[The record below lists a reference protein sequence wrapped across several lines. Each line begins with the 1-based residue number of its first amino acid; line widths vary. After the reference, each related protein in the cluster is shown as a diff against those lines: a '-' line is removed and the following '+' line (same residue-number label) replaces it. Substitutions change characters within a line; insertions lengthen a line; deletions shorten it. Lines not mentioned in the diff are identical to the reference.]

1 MCVVK
6 IRIRESDGT
15 ADGRAKRKRFVH
27 SHIVQGRVEQHR
39 WFVDI
44 VDHHHN
50 RRFTE
55 QRGVAVNSGSD
66 SDAHLVVRSLLV
78 VEFGEKVDGA
88 GDGVNEEQRAVGNTV
103 HQHVIGD
110 GVIGRRENNAS
121 AVLLHVVDL
130 GIACREFHRLSDGDR
145 YGSRSTQR
153 RNARITHSHVQE
165 IEIAL
170 RVIQGTS

>member
-6 IRIRESDGT
+6 IRIPESDGT
-15 ADGRAKRKRFVH
+15 ADDRAERERFVH

-39 WFVDI
+39 RFVDV

-55 QRGVAVNSGSD
+55 QRGVAVHSGSD
-66 SDAHLVVRSLLV
+66 GDTHLVVRSLLV
-78 VEFGEKVDGA
+78 IEFGEKVDGA
-88 GDGVNEEQRAVGNTV
+88 GDGVNEEQRAVNHTV

-121 AVLLHVVDL
+121 AVFLHVVDL
-130 GIACREFHRLSDGDR
+130 GITCREFQRLSDGDGD
-145 YGSRSTQR
+145 GSRSAQR
-153 RNARITHSHVQE
+153 RNARIAHSHVQE

-170 RVIQGTS
+170 RVVQGTS